1 MAKFNSTNTIKT
13 TNHDGHVA
21 YSMRDKEKLVTQ
33 VLTSFFNEEKFYGDN
48 TKDMVETIKRVV
60 ANDPA
65 FISKLA
71 VFARKE
77 FHMRSVAH
85 VLIAYLAHEPAGKPF
100 VRDTIRGVCE
110 RGDDLTEIMAFYLT
124 TFGKPIPNSLK
135 KGINDQMVRFDEY
148 TLAKYKGDSK
158 SVKMRDLICL
168 CRPKPE
174 TPEQSE
180 LFKRCL
186 EDRLETP
193 LTWESE
199 LSAHGNNAETW
210 EKLIAGGKVGYMAL
224 LRNFRNIIN
233 AHPANIDKVYEKI
246 ADPVAVKRSKQ
257 LPFRYLSAYKSI
269 RDCGTSKAFDAL
281 ESAVE
286 ASIKNIERLP
296 GLSVVAIDVSG
307 SMDSHISAKSEM
319 TAGEIAWMLGII
331 ASRIC
336 EDSIV
341 YTFDTSLNTM
351 QISHHTAI
359 LNECTR
365 ANVGGGTNMS
375 LPFLEIQ
382 KRGIKP
388 DRVIV
393 ISDNECNSGYSW
405 YHRKTIG
412 QLADETRRSI
422 GRNFWVHAIDLMGYG
437 TQQFSGPET
446 NIIAGWS
453 EKVLDFIRIA
463 EDGKH
468 SIFEKID
475 RYAW

>member
-1 MAKFNSTNTIKT
+1 MAKFNNTNTIKT
-13 TNHDGHVA
+13 TNRSGHVA
-21 YSMRDKEKLVTQ
+21 YSMRDKEKMITQ

-48 TKDMVETIKRVV
+48 TNDMVETIKRVV
-60 ANDPA
+60 SNDPA

-85 VLIAYLAHEPAGKPF
+85 VLTAYLAHEPAGKPF

-110 RGDDLTEIMAFYLT
+110 RGDDLTEIMAFYLQ

-135 KGINDQMVRFDEY
+135 KGINDQIVQFDEY

-199 LSAHGNNAETW
+199 LSANGNNAGTW
-210 EKLIAGGKVGYMAL
+210 QKLIDSGKVGYMAF
-224 LRNFRNIIN
+224 LRNLRNIIT
-233 AHPANIDKVYEKI
+233 ARPANIDKVYQKI

-257 LPFRYLSAYKSI
+257 LPFRYLSAFKSI
-269 RDCGTSKAFDAL
+269 IGCGTSKAFDAL

-286 ASIKNIERLP
+286 ASFENIEKLP

-307 SMDSHISAKSEM
+307 SMDNRISNKSEM

-336 EDSIV
+336 DDSIV
-341 YTFDTSLNTM
+341 YTFDTRLNTL

-359 LNECTR
+359 LNECLH
-365 ANVGGGTNMS
+365 ANCGGGTDMS

-393 ISDNECNSGYSW
+393 ISDNECNSGWSVW
-405 YHRKTIG
+405 RHKSIG
-412 QLADETRRSI
+412 QLADETRRSV
-422 GRNFWVHAIDLMGYG
+422 GADFWVHAIDLMGYG
-437 TQQFSGPET
+437 TQQFSGPKT

-453 EKVLDFIRIA
+453 EKVLNFIRIA
-463 EDGKH
+463 ENGKH

-475 RYAW
+475 GYAW